1 MFSVLSTQF
10 RDSINDVKSVV
21 GWQEDLRQ
29 LVHGALGAEHAQ
41 ANTSLSLL
49 NTKPPQKLAWQIFD
63 HCAAVSRLYALFEQT
78 ICDLVTEYTGLL
90 PTVVPKFSDLCDR
103 SRNQLRIGIGTILTK
118 WGPDKPLYSS
128 IREESIAA
136 GFADGLRGKP
146 YHLLADA
153 FLVSPE
159 NFRSTALG
167 RLFSDLGFD
176 DAISFARK
184 YEGVRQFIETR
195 LSSTETLE
203 SYLDLFVRTRN
214 ESSHGNISTIASAK
228 QIIDYADF
236 LCELFNAFAILL
248 RSDILKRGTMTGQT
262 QDVAEIL
269 HVYTGGIYG
278 ASAVAILNSQ
288 SVNGFTRERNPLAM
302 QLYCHSRSVETH
314 TQPSN

>member
-1 MFSVLSTQF
+1 MY
-10 RDSINDVKSVV
+10 K
-21 GWQEDLRQ
+21 RQ
-29 LVHGALGAEHAQ
+29 
-41 ANTSLSLL
+41 
-49 NTKPPQKLAWQIFD
+49 
-63 HCAAVSRLYALFEQT
+63 
-78 ICDLVTEYTGLL
+78 
-90 PTVVPKFSDLCDR
+90 
-103 SRNQLRIGIGTILTK
+103 
-118 WGPDKPLYSS
+118 
-128 IREESIAA
+128 
-136 GFADGLRGKP
+136 
-146 YHLLADA
+146 
-153 FLVSPE
+153 
-159 NFRSTALG
+159 ALG

-278 ASAVAILNSQ
+278 ASARSNSKLTIGQ
-288 SVNGFTRERNPLAM
+288 RIYAGKKSISDATVLSLQIGRDSHSTLELKPGMEFGVSLDIPLKNGTHMYQWNP
-302 QLYCHSRSVETH
+302 
-314 TQPSN
+314 